1 MVDIGHTYIGLQY
14 FKKGK
19 KKGSRKNNKVRFE
32 MFENTLK
39 LNAIAKMHTRKD
51 HCYCASRK
59 PGPTARHKQN
69 LSIVSTW

>member
-19 KKGSRKNNKVRFE
+19 KWSRKNNKVRFE
-32 MFENTLK
+32 MIENTLK
-39 LNAIAKMHTRKD
+39 LNAIAKMHTRKG

-59 PGPTARHKQN
+59 PGPIARRKQS